1 MKVVEKKI
9 STQPAAKSISKS
21 EQFVNIEL
29 KPSMTVAELKTL
41 FNELLSLQLSV
52 LTPKGNE
59 AGDSR
64 KLRAL
69 TETDLNGKIVQ
80 LNGAEKNSVIQTLKS
95 ETGLQVQILL

>member
-1 MKVVEKKI
+1 MVKKKI
-9 STQPAAKSISKS
+9 SSQPAAKSISTS
-21 EQFVNIEL
+21 EQSVNIEL
-29 KPSMTVAELKTL
+29 KPSMTVLELKTHL
-41 FNELLSLQLSV
+41 KEMVSLEVSV

-69 TETDLNGKIVQ
+69 TKTDLNGKIVQ